1 MPGLKRQMS
10 QLYTEDSIQNC
21 FAFDAATYSWRQD
34 TKGKY
39 SPVRDI
45 CDDRRYAAFLLLRLL
60 EFAVELG
67 GGPGRG

>member
-1 MPGLKRQMS
+1 MPVLERQVS

-39 SPVRDI
+39 RPLRDV
-45 CDDRRYAAFLLLRLL
+45 CDDRRFAGFAMSRLL
-60 EFAVELG
+60 SSL
-67 GGPGRG
+67 